1 VGTHGNAP
9 NGGEPG
15 GYLYQ
20 IGYQGR
26 DMNIRN
32 VALIFNKEMKSY
44 FNSLIAYVV
53 ITMFLLITGYFF
65 YNLLATFSVVSY
77 QAQSNPM
84 LARQYQLL
92 NINETVVR
100 PLFGNISIIMLLMTP
115 LLTMRLFSEERKTGT
130 IELLLTYPVKD
141 VDVVVSKFLA
151 CFFVFLVMILLTIT
165 YPILLVILGD
175 PEVIPIV
182 TGYLGLVLLGAAFIS
197 LGIFT
202 SSLTENQII
211 AASMSFGM
219 LFFFWL
225 ISYSVAFVSAGLGQ
239 VLAYL
244 SINEHI
250 ASLAKGVL
258 DTEDIIYYL
267 CFIVLF
273 LFLTLR
279 SLESK
284 RWR

>member
-1 VGTHGNAP
+1 
-9 NGGEPG
+9 
-15 GYLYQ
+15 
-20 IGYQGR
+20 
-26 DMNIRN
+26 MNIRSIG
-32 VALIFNKEMKSY
+32 LIFRRELNSY
-44 FNSLIAYVV
+44 FSTLIAYVA

-65 YNLLATFSVVSY
+65 YTSIASFSVISF

-84 LARQYQLL
+84 VAKQYQLL
-92 NINETVVR
+92 NITETVVR

-115 LLTMRLFSEERKTGT
+115 LLTMRLFSEENKSGT
-130 IELLLTYPVKD
+130 MELLLTYPVKD
-141 VDVVVSKFLA
+141 VEVVIAKFLA
-151 CFFVFLVMILLTIT
+151 CFVVFLSMILLTAT
-165 YPILLVILGD
+165 YPLLLLSLGE
-175 PEVIPIV
+175 PEIMPIV
-182 TGYLGLVLLGAAFIS
+182 TGYLGLILLGAAFIS

-211 AASMSFGM
+211 AASVSFGFLL
-219 LFFFWL
+219 LFWMM
-225 ISYSVAFVSAGLGQ
+225 SYSVAFVSGAFGQ
-239 VLAYL
+239 IISYL

-258 DTEDIIYYL
+258 DSEDIIYYL

>member
-1 VGTHGNAP
+1 
-9 NGGEPG
+9 
-15 GYLYQ
+15 
-20 IGYQGR
+20 
-26 DMNIRN
+26 MNISN
-32 VALIFNKEMKSY
+32 VALIFRKEMKSY
-44 FNSLIAYVV
+44 FNSLVAYVV

-175 PEVIPIV
+175 PEVMPIV

-211 AASMSFGM
+211 AASLSFGI

-239 VLAYL
+239 VLTYL

>member
-1 VGTHGNAP
+1 
-9 NGGEPG
+9 
-15 GYLYQ
+15 
-20 IGYQGR
+20 
-26 DMNIRN
+26 MNIRN
-32 VALIFNKEMKSY
+32 VALIFRKEMKSY

-115 LLTMRLFSEERKTGT
+115 LLTMRLFSEEKKSGT

-141 VDVVVSKFLA
+141 IDVVVSKFLA
-151 CFFVFLVMILLTIT
+151 CFFVFLAMILLTVT
-165 YPILLVILGD
+165 YPILLVVLGD
-175 PEVIPIV
+175 PEVMPII
-182 TGYLGLVLLGAAFIS
+182 TGYVGLILLGAAFIS

-202 SSLTENQII
+202 SSLTENQIV
-211 AASMSFGM
+211 AASMSFGI

>member
-1 VGTHGNAP
+1 
-9 NGGEPG
+9 
-15 GYLYQ
+15 
-20 IGYQGR
+20 
-26 DMNIRN
+26 MNFASI
-32 VALIFNKEMKSY
+32 ALIFRRELHSY
-44 FNSLIAYVV
+44 FNSFIAYIA
-53 ITMFLLITGYFF
+53 ITMFLVITGYFF
-65 YNLLATFSVVSY
+65 YNLLATFSVVSF

-84 LARQYQLL
+84 LAKQYQLL

-115 LLTMRLFSEERKTGT
+115 LLTMRLFAEEKKSGT
-130 IELLLTYPVKD
+130 IELLLTAPVRD
-141 VDVVVSKFLA
+141 VEIVVSKFLA
-151 CFFVFLVMILLTIT
+151 CFMVFLTMILLTAT
-165 YPILLVILGD
+165 FPILLVTLGD
-175 PEVIPIV
+175 PEVMPIL
-182 TGYLGLVLLGAAFIS
+182 TGYLGLILLGAAFIS

-211 AASMSFGM
+211 AASLSFGV

-225 ISYSVAFVSAGLGQ
+225 MSYSVAFVSASFGR
-239 VLAYL
+239 VIAYL
-244 SINEHI
+244 SLNEHI

-258 DTEDIIYYL
+258 DSEDIIYYL
-267 CFIVLF
+267 CFTLLF